1 MGMMTRRNVKAR
13 GAVAPQPVPKVVEK
27 KEVTLEEK
35 VKASG
40 LMKTEINRM
49 STAELQE
56 VANGFGIKDADEM
69 SGNQIKKA
77 LIGALED

>member
-13 GAVAPQPVPKVVEK
+13 GAKAPQPVP
-27 KEVTLEEK
+27 EVKASSFEEK

-49 STAELQE
+49 TVAELQE
-56 VANGFGIKDADEM
+56 IAKSFGVDGYAEM
-69 SGNQIKKA
+69 SGSQIKRLFIA
-77 LIGALED
+77 ALED